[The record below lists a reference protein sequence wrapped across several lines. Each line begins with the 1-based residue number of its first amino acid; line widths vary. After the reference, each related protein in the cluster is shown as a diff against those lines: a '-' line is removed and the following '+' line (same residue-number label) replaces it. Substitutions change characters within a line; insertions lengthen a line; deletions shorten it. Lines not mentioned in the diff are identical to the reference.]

1 MDRTLATVSFRHP
14 SLAGPGP
21 VEVRQDL
28 GGFDGVDGTARWV
41 WPGALRAAEWLCD
54 RGPEWIRG
62 KRVVELGAGTGML
75 GIVAARLG
83 AASVVLTDAPSELA
97 LLRHNAQRANET
109 RAETCETSVAPL
121 AWGDSRAI
129 ADLAPPFDVVL
140 CSDVL
145 YQNPPEAQTA
155 LAATMAELMTTPT
168 SGAVEGANEATGTRR
183 ALFAYQFRE
192 NVLEDR
198 VFFEAT
204 ETLFGDPIRHDVPE
218 DDREDLWLYEYR
230 PLRVKG

>member
-75 GIVAARLG
+75 GLVAARLG
-83 AASVVLTDAPSELA
+83 AAGGEL
-97 LLRHNAQRANET
+97 
-109 RAETCETSVAPL
+109 
-121 AWGDSRAI
+121 I
-129 ADLAPPFDVVL
+129 
-140 CSDVL
+140 
-145 YQNPPEAQTA
+145 
-155 LAATMAELMTTPT
+155 
-168 SGAVEGANEATGTRR
+168 
-183 ALFAYQFRE
+183 
-192 NVLEDR
+192 
-198 VFFEAT
+198 
-204 ETLFGDPIRHDVPE
+204 
-218 DDREDLWLYEYR
+218 
-230 PLRVKG
+230 

>member
-1 MDRTLATVSFRHP
+1 
-14 SLAGPGP
+14 
-21 VEVRQDL
+21 
-28 GGFDGVDGTARWV
+28 
-41 WPGALRAAEWLCD
+41 
-54 RGPEWIRG
+54 
-62 KRVVELGAGTGML
+62 ML
-75 GIVAARLG
+75 GLVAARLG